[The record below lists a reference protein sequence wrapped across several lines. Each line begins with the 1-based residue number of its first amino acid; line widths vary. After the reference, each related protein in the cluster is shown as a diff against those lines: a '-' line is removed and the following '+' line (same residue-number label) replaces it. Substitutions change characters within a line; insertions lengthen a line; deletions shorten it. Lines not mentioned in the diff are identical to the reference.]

1 MERVQLLS
9 AEAAAYSQFRKGYH
23 DRSKDEARANL
34 ETVTRRIAELQKKLG
49 WEQFANLQKEE
60 GLLFAWS
67 AMLEQNHCDVDELL
81 QQPWL
86 KSIGSV
92 GSGGALRIV
101 ASLADRKR
109 LVVDIHLREIPTV
122 RIHEPTA
129 ANGTVS
135 RLFQTALNA
144 LLDEGRLCEIVR
156 LAAQRLGLELASH
169 PANGEPPEDGKFRT
183 TYMNLRS
190 TWLTGSLPVWDSEPN
205 QADIT
210 VRELEELY
218 HSLYVLDRQ
227 IYGLAHQEE
236 DLAQETQMAAEWESL
251 KSLPGVQSISI
262 DGNVVEFITTMIYI
276 DGYQI
281 GEFRILLN
289 FKDNQVTAHNLT
301 RLAYKDTS
309 RYDHPHIHDGYPCL
323 GNIYSHVQRLMIT
336 RNLPDLIGLLLDFL
350 HSYNPASPYCTL
362 DYWS

>member
-1 MERVQLLS
+1 MDSVQLLS
-9 AEAAAYSQFRKGYH
+9 AETAAYSQLRKGYH

-34 ETVTRRIAELQKKLG
+34 ETVTRRIAELQKRLG

-86 KSIGSV
+86 KSISSV

-101 ASLADRKR
+101 ARLVERRR
-109 LVVDIHLREIPTV
+109 LVVDINYRETPAV
-122 RIHEPTA
+122 RIREPA
-129 ANGTVS
+129 ASGSIS
-135 RLFQTALNA
+135 RLFQAALDA

-156 LAAQRLGLELASH
+156 LAAEHMRLELDSH
-169 PANGEPPEDGKFRT
+169 PANEDHLESSKFRAA
-183 TYMNLRS
+183 YMNQRS
-190 TWLTGSLPVWDSEPN
+190 NWLTGSLPSWDDEPD
-205 QADIT
+205 QADLT
-210 VRELEELY
+210 TRELEELY

-227 IYGLAHQEE
+227 IYGLARQEE
-236 DLAQETQMAAEWESL
+236 DLAQEAQLASEWESL
-251 KSLPGVQSISI
+251 KTLPGVQSIAIHGS
-262 DGNVVEFITTMIYI
+262 VVEFTTTMITI
-276 DGYQI
+276 EGHQI
-281 GEFRILLN
+281 GEFHISLN
-289 FKDNQVTAHNLT
+289 FKDNQVTAHNLS